1 MIDENIEFVNSHL
14 SFSIKEIQ
22 KNYFPNGLKVLNDVQ
37 LQINALKNYPKESM
51 ILIGNN
57 NDCGND
63 TKILIV
69 PGTGLGLGILNNNNS
84 IATEAGH
91 INLPNNDSFLKKIL
105 ETFYK
110 EHNRAATFEDL
121 LSGKGISFI
130 YGHLSGNK
138 THNLCNEDI
147 LNNKFNNNYCLKVK
161 ELLIRILAIF
171 SRYGALSIGS
181 LGGVY
186 LSGSLTN
193 TLLDENNFF
202 EFRRIFED
210 SKTMK
215 RFLQKIPIF
224 LIDDNELGFK
234 GAIEVMRDENY

>member
-1 MIDENIEFVNSHL
+1 MIDDNIKFINSHL
-14 SFSIKEIQ
+14 SFNIKEIQ

-51 ILIGNN
+51 FLIGNDN
-57 NDCGND
+57 HCDND

-84 IATEAGH
+84 IATEASH

-105 ETFYK
+105 KTFYK

>member
-1 MIDENIEFVNSHL
+1 M
-14 SFSIKEIQ
+14 
-22 KNYFPNGLKVLNDVQ
+22 LNDVQ

-51 ILIGNN
+51 FLIGND
-57 NDCGND
+57 NDYGND

-69 PGTGLGLGILNNNNS
+69 PGTGLGLGILSNNNS